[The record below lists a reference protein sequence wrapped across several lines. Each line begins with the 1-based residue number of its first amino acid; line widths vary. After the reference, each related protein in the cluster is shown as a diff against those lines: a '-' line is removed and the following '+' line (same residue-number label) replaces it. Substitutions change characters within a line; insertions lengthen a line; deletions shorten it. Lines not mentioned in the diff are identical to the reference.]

1 MKKVIFTLLTFSA
14 LCFNANAQ
22 YCGASNPSGQSQCS
36 PSGLLT
42 KPGLQPSTDSL
53 PSAVN
58 GYSYT
63 SPIQFKNFD
72 TIRAFGNLLTIVSLR
87 IDSINNLPSGL
98 CWATDKADNPN
109 TSQKDELNL
118 YSNQEDGCIKINGTT
133 CADPGVYRLKIKVK
147 ADVGLGF
154 EVPYDADQVG
164 LKYYVR
170 VINSGDAEVAL
181 DTSQATF
188 FAKPAG
194 YSATANCNVGVNEI
208 SNTISSLNV
217 VPNPFNNKAV
227 VSFTSDVTGIMT
239 ERITNMLGSVVHANE
254 LNVKLGDNTS
264 TISREDLPA
273 GVYFYSLSTGKNVIT
288 KRIVIS
294 E

>member
-14 LCFNANAQ
+14 LSFNASAQ
-22 YCGASNPSGQSQCS
+22 YCGTSNPSGPNQCS
-36 PSGLLT
+36 PSGTLD
-42 KPGLQPSTDSL
+42 KPGLKPDTDSL
-53 PSAVN
+53 PPVINAQAV
-58 GYSYT
+58 T
-63 SPIQFKNFD
+63 TVIQFKNFD
-72 TIRAFGNLLTIVSLR
+72 TLRAFGNLLTIQTLE

-98 CWATDKADNPN
+98 CWATSTATNRWN
-109 TSQKDELNL
+109 
-118 YSNQEDGCIKINGTT
+118 NQEDGCIKINGTA
-133 CADPGVYRLKIKVK
+133 CVDPGVYRLKIKVL

-154 EVPYDADQVG
+154 AVPYDADQVG

-170 VINSGDAEVAL
+170 VINNGDAEVAL
-181 DTSQATF
+181 DTSQTAF

-194 YSATANCNVGVNEI
+194 YSATAICNVGVNEV
-208 SNTISSLNV
+208 SNTVSSLSV

-227 VSFTSDVTGIMT
+227 VSFSSDVTGVMT
-239 ERITNMLGSVVHANE
+239 ERITNMLGSVVHLNE
-254 LNVKLGDNTS
+254 LDVRLGDNTS
-264 TISREDLPA
+264 TINREDLPA

>member
-14 LCFNANAQ
+14 LCFNASAQ
-22 YCGASNPSGQSQCS
+22 YCGSSSPSGPNQCS

-53 PSAVN
+53 PPVINALPV
-58 GYSYT
+58 T
-63 SPIQFKNFD
+63 TVIQFKNFD
-72 TIRAFGNLLTIVSLR
+72 TIRAFGNLLTISTLQ

-98 CWATDKADNPN
+98 CWATSVADNKWN
-109 TSQKDELNL
+109 
-118 YSNQEDGCIKINGTT
+118 NQEDGCIKINGTA
-133 CADPGVYRLKIKVK
+133 CVDPGVYRLKIKVL

-154 EVPYDADQVG
+154 AVPYDADQVG

-170 VINSGDAEVAL
+170 VINYGDAEVAL
-181 DTSQATF
+181 DTSQTAF
-188 FAKPAG
+188 FAKPSG
-194 YSATANCNVGVNEI
+194 YSPAADCSVGIKDV
-208 SNTISSLNV
+208 SNTVSSLNV

-227 VSFTSDVTGIMT
+227 VSFTSDVTGVMT
-239 ERITNMLGSVVHANE
+239 ERITNMLGSVVHLNE

-264 TISREDLPA
+264 TINREDLPA
-273 GVYFYSLSTGKNVIT
+273 GVYFYSLSTAKNVIT